1 MALSRPRHGFKSR
14 WGYQMIYLA
23 PFVQTPPDVIE
34 RMLAL
39 AAIRSG
45 DVLYDLGSG
54 DGRVVI
60 AAARRHGIRAA
71 GFEIDPD
78 LVRDSRQAIAAA
90 ALTGLAEIHE
100 RDILTADLT
109 GATVVTLYLQPDTN
123 LRLRPALF
131 RQLRPGARVVS
142 HEFGMGRWRPHR
154 VERMT
159 DADAVPRTIYLWRIG
174 ER

>member
-1 MALSRPRHGFKSR
+1 
-14 WGYQMIYLA
+14 MIYRA
-23 PFVQTPPDVIE
+23 PFVQSPPDVID

-39 AAIRSG
+39 AAIRPG

-60 AAARRHGIRAA
+60 AAARRHGIRAV

-78 LVRDSRQAIAAA
+78 LVRESRQAIESA
-90 ALTGLAEIHE
+90 GLAGLTEIHE
-100 RDILTADLT
+100 QDILSADLSA
-109 GATVVTLYLQPDTN
+109 ATVVTLYLQPDTN
-123 LRLRPALF
+123 LRLRPVLL
-131 RQLRPGARVVS
+131 RGLRPGARVVS

-174 ER
+174 DR